1 MKKTQETHT
10 MKHCIALDDEEEHN
24 MKLNTR
30 ATLRKSAV
38 RCIYG
43 IATLMELRL
52 NAVQG
57 KCTEIFKGGFSGF
70 F

>member
-1 MKKTQETHT
+1 MKY
-10 MKHCIALDDEEEHN
+10 CITLDDEEQN

-38 RCIYG
+38 RCIIG
-43 IATLMELRL
+43 IVMLMELRL

-57 KCTEIFKGGFSGF
+57 KCTEIFKGGFSDF
-70 F
+70 FLKRGGLT